1 MSTLFLKNADLLVTM
16 DDPDRRRIP
25 DGALFAR
32 DRVVEQV
39 GPTAELLR
47 AYPEYAEADRV
58 IDARGMI
65 VLPGLVNTHHH
76 LYQTLTR
83 AVPAAQD
90 ATLFQWLKTLYP
102 IWAGMTSEAVY
113 TSALVGLAELMLSGC
128 TTASD
133 HLYIYPNDCRI
144 DDEIRAA
151 QEIGIRFHASRG
163 SMSLGESK
171 GGLPPDRVVEDED
184 FILQDTRRAIET
196 YHDPDP
202 YAMLR
207 VVVAPCSP
215 FSVTPDLMR
224 EAAALARSYGV
235 HLHTHLAETL
245 DEEQFCLQEFGHRPV
260 GYAED
265 LGWVGDDVWHAHCVH
280 LNEQDIALFART
292 GTGVCHCPSSN
303 MRLASGIAPVRA
315 YLDTGVRVGL
325 GVDGSASNDSS
336 HLLAEARM
344 ALLLQRVSG
353 NPAGL
358 SAEEALWLATVGGA
372 QVLGRDDIGQLV
384 PGKAA
389 DFIGL
394 KLNRLDYAGALH
406 DPLAALVFCTPRQVD
421 LSVINGRVVVEDG
434 HLLTVDLGPVIER
447 HNRIARE
454 LVE

>member
-1 MSTLFLKNADLLVTM
+1 MGTLLLRHAELLVTM
-16 DDPDRRRIP
+16 DDDDRRIP
-25 DGALFAR
+25 DGGLFVR
-32 DRVVEQV
+32 DGVVEQV
-39 GPTAELLR
+39 GPTADL
-47 AYPEYAEADRV
+47 PAEADEV
-58 IDARGMI
+58 MDARGMI

-83 AVPAAQD
+83 AVPAVQD

-102 IWAGMTSEAVY
+102 IWANLTPEAVY

-128 TTASD
+128 TTAAD
-133 HLYIYPNDCRI
+133 HLYIYPNGCRI

-163 SMSLGESK
+163 SMSLGESD

-184 FILQDTRRAIET
+184 FILKDTRRVIEA
-196 YHDPDP
+196 YHDPEP
-202 YAMLR
+202 YAMVR
-207 VVVAPCSP
+207 IVVAPCSP

-245 DEEQFCLQEFGHRPV
+245 DEERFCLEKFGCRPV
-260 GYAED
+260 EYAED
-265 LGWVGDDVWHAHCVH
+265 LGWVGDDVWYAHGVYINNQEID
-280 LNEQDIALFART
+280 LLART

-315 YLDTGVRVGL
+315 YLDRGVRVGL

-336 HLLAEARM
+336 HMLAEARM

-358 SAEEALWLATVGGA
+358 SAREALWLATRGGA
-372 QVLGRDDIGQLV
+372 TVLGRDDIGQLA

-389 DFIGL
+389 DFIGF
-394 KLNRLDYAGALH
+394 RLDRVDYAGALH
-406 DPLAALVFCTPRQVD
+406 DPMAALVFCTPQRVTF
-421 LSVINGRVVVEDG
+421 SVINGKVVVEEG
-434 HLLTVDLGPVIER
+434 RLLTVDLGPVVER

-454 LVE
+454 LVG